1 MQGFLLNI
9 IQRQLRR
16 LTLGA
21 AISMAIVSATALGTT
36 ALPERKFNQA
46 EIAVAR
52 AQFLLG
58 PSLCA
63 APSEQQTEFCES
75 LVRRAE
81 EFLAKARQAVTAAA
95 TVADSGDVA
104 VLRRRDRPGSR

>member
-1 MQGFLLNI
+1 MNGYLMSS

-21 AISMAIVSATALGTT
+21 TISLVIVSATSVDTT
-36 ALPERKFNQA
+36 ALPEPRFNQA
-46 EIAVAR
+46 DLAVEK

-63 APSEQQTEFCES
+63 TPSEKQTEFCEN

-81 EFLAKARQAVTAAA
+81 EFLARARQAVTAAA
-95 TVADSGDVA
+95 TVADGGDVA
-104 VLRRRDRPGSR
+104 VMRP

>member
-1 MQGFLLNI
+1 MHGFLLNI

-21 AISMAIVSATALGTT
+21 TVSMVIVAAMALDTT
-36 ALPERKFNQA
+36 GLQEPKFNQA
-46 EIAVAR
+46 DLAVER
-52 AQFLLG
+52 AQVLLG

-63 APSEQQTEFCES
+63 APSEQQTELCEN

-81 EFLAKARQAVTAAA
+81 EFLVKARQAVTAAA
-95 TVADSGDVA
+95 TVADGGDVD
-104 VLRRRDRPGSR
+104 VLRR

>member
-1 MQGFLLNI
+1 MNGFLMNT

-21 AISMAIVSATALGTT
+21 MISMSIVYASALSTT
-36 ALPERKFNQA
+36 RTPEPKFKQA
-46 EIAVAR
+46 DLAVAK

-58 PSLCA
+58 PSLCE
-63 APSEQQTEFCES
+63 APSQQQTAFCEN

-81 EFLAKARQAVTAAA
+81 ELLERARQAVTAAA
-95 TVADSGDVA
+95 TVADGGDVA
-104 VLRRRDRPGSR
+104 IPRH

>member
-21 AISMAIVSATALGTT
+21 AVSMAIVWAAALGTT
-36 ALPERKFNQA
+36 GSQEPKFNRA
-46 EIAVAR
+46 DLAVKR

-58 PSLCA
+58 PSLCV
-63 APSEQQTEFCES
+63 APSEQQTESCQN

-81 EFLAKARQAVTAAA
+81 ELLVKARQAVTAAA
-95 TVADSGDVA
+95 TVADGGDVA
-104 VLRRRDRPGSR
+104 VLRR

>member
-1 MQGFLLNI
+1 MHGFLLNI

-21 AISMAIVSATALGTT
+21 AVSMAILSATDLGTT
-36 ALPERKFNQA
+36 GFHQPRFNQA
-46 EIAVAR
+46 DLAVEQ

-58 PSLCA
+58 PSLCVASTEQKA
-63 APSEQQTEFCES
+63 AFCEN

-81 EFLAKARQAVTAAA
+81 ELLARARQAVREAA
-95 TVADSGDVA
+95 TVADGGDVA
-104 VLRRRDRPGSR
+104 LPRR

>member
-16 LTLGA
+16 LTLA
-21 AISMAIVSATALGTT
+21 ATASMAIVSAAALGTT
-36 ALPERKFNQA
+36 AFPEPKFNQA
-46 EIAVAR
+46 DHAVAK

-63 APSEQQTEFCES
+63 APSEQQTEVCED

-81 EFLAKARQAVTAAA
+81 ELLVKARPAVTAAA
-95 TVADSGDVA
+95 TVADGGDVA
-104 VLRRRDRPGSR
+104 VLRR